1 MLQLADTIIAGTTP
15 AMGPAPMN
23 FWRATVDRHL
33 EDPKEW
39 GKLHIMVV
47 NTESTYTLFEETTGQ
62 VSGVHWFVV
71 AWLLNEDIGEP

>member
-1 MLQLADTIIAGTTP
+1 MVQLADTIITGPTP
-15 AMGPAPMN
+15 GIGPAPMN

-33 EDPKEW
+33 EDPGEW

-47 NTESTYTLFEETTGQ
+47 NTESTYTLFEETTGM

-71 AWLLNEDIGEP
+71 AWLLNVDLMES